1 MLDRVNRDL
10 TLPFKALSSSAR
22 STLEEIAAA
31 PGDVRSRSS
40 SGAKT
45 LTASHYAGIYAQ
57 RAKRHRDVV
66 ISKVLQEVAS
76 NLGDFAE
83 TGIALFL
90 LEDQRNWYTL
100 FLNTEGHAAAGFFC
114 RKPSEHA
121 PKVVRELVRGITRL
135 ERIVERSVEE
145 WAPEPI
151 PTTVVLGDVA
161 RAFVE
166 DATPALTTLIF
177 ERVEAVLHDG
187 TSSEKDA
194 IGTGFLE
201 GVVSAVD
208 RDPAARWVL
217 GEAGPAAT
225 AYIDAWNRFCGV
237 PV

>member
-1 MLDRVNRDL
+1 MDQDL
-10 TLPFKALSSSAR
+10 TLPSKALSSSAR

-31 PGDVRSRSS
+31 PGDVRSCSS

-45 LTASHYAGIYAQ
+45 LPASHFARIYAQ
-57 RAKRHRDVV
+57 RAKHHPDVV
-66 ISKVLQEVAS
+66 TSKVLQEVAS

-83 TGIALFL
+83 TGIALFR

-100 FLNTEGHAAAGFFC
+100 FLNTDGHAAAGFFC
-114 RKPSEHA
+114 RKPSEH
-121 PKVVRELVRGITRL
+121 VVRELVRGITRL
-135 ERIVERSVEE
+135 ERIVERNVEE

-151 PTTVVLGDVA
+151 PTTVVFGEVA

-166 DATPALTTLIF
+166 DATPALTALIF
-177 ERVEAVLHDG
+177 ERVEAVLRDG
-187 TSSEKDA
+187 TSAEKDA
-194 IGTGFLE
+194 IGTGFVE
-201 GVVSAVD
+201 GVVSVVD
-208 RDPAARWVL
+208 RDPTTRWVL